1 MSSTRIR
8 SRKSINTRVICMNT
22 ARAISLANVTRCL
35 FVMAL
40 VAMLTAC
47 GGSKSNAKVY
57 DVKTSATAIQNA
69 GWKAAETKGMT
80 DTRTKVTQV
89 GYLETTAPD
98 GQKIDVQFLE
108 DAPKAQV
115 ELAEAKK
122 QDLSFQGETFR
133 NVILF
138 SHPDGKATVPVTDM
152 DTLHNLLQ

>member
-1 MSSTRIR
+1 MSSTRTR
-8 SRKSINTRVICMNT
+8 SWEIKNARMIYTSA

-35 FVMAL
+35 FVVAL
-40 VAMLTAC
+40 IAMLTAC

-69 GWKAAETKGMT
+69 GWKAEETKGIP
-80 DTRTKVTQV
+80 DTRTKVKQV
-89 GYLETTAPD
+89 GYLETTALD
-98 GQKIDVQFLE
+98 GQKIDVQFFE
-108 DAPKAQV
+108 DAPKAQA

-122 QDLSFQGETFR
+122 QDPSFQGETFR

-138 SHPDGKATVPVTDM
+138 SHPDGKATVPATDM